1 MGKQAEF
8 TPIYPHVSE
17 MEELSVKNRLV
28 PDCSSKLFLFLNT
41 LNSLFPSFRY
51 TVHFTDK
58 LISNLKSDDLR
69 SNSWT

>member
-8 TPIYPHVSE
+8 TPICHVSE

-28 PDCSSKLFLFLNT
+28 PDCSGKLFLFLNT
-41 LNSLFPSFRY
+41 LYPLFPSFRY
-51 TVHFTDK
+51 TVHFTDNF
-58 LISNLKSDDLR
+58 IINLQSDDLR